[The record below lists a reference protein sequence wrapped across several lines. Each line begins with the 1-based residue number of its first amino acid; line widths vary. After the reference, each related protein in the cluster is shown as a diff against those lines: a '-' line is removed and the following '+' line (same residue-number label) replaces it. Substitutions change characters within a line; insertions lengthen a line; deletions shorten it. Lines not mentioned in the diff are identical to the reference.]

1 LLELC
6 GSYVF
11 ISDGSRRK
19 GERVNL
25 HAIIRSGIGDDL
37 VTGHLVGAAEVRAA
51 QEETSHALSRG
62 NIVGGEEVCG
72 ADDEG
77 VVGSDVGRGV
87 VVVCSRALCGCGR
100 GTHGGGVFV
109 GDGSRGVV
117 VLDGGGE
124 RNRRILN
131 EHHGYDQV
139 LSKRA
144 STSEGK

>member
-1 LLELC
+1 VRVARRDGDHLCRAWLEGLHSHYLRC
-6 GSYVF
+6 VVAMCLSAMGAEE
-11 ISDGSRRK
+11 RRD
-19 GERVNL
+19 RVNA

-37 VTGHLVGAAEVRAA
+37 VAGHLVGAGEVRAA

-100 GTHGGGVFV
+100 GTHDGGGVFV
-109 GDGSRGVV
+109 GDGSRGFVMM
-117 VLDGGGE
+117 LGGG
-124 RNRRILN
+124 
-131 EHHGYDQV
+131 
-139 LSKRA
+139 
-144 STSEGK
+144 